1 MHRNEVMVVLT
12 IGIIGYGNG
21 YRLLVGME
29 VLVWLAWHGVIQVFW
44 VVQLPSPG
52 GFQIPSRIVF
62 NVLKINDI
70 PNHLLTFMVC
80 QRNSTGKRAA

>member
-1 MHRNEVMVVLT
+1 MHRNEVMVVVT
-12 IGIIGYGNG
+12 IGIIWYGNG
-21 YRLLVGME
+21 YKLLVGMG
-29 VLVWLAWHGVIQVFW
+29 VLLWLAWHGVIQVFW

-52 GFQIPSRIVF
+52 GFQVPSCIVL

-70 PNHLLTFMVC
+70 PNHLITFMVY